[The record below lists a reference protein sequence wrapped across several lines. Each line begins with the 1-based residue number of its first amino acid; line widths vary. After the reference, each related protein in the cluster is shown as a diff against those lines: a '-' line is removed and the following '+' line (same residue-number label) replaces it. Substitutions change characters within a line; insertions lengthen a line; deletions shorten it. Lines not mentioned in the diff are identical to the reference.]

1 MDQGNLL
8 IVAMV
13 EKCRE
18 LIAHAPQTTADLPPA
33 LRPKHLLWMCDKI
46 EEQAESWPATRMH
59 RWIGFV
65 QGGMI
70 ANHILRLDEVKTM
83 FDVAKNSFGARNDDQ
98 DLLDHLDAETAFEM
112 EIGGQG

>member
-18 LIAHAPQTTADLPPA
+18 VIARSPSTTADLPLA
-33 LRPKHLLWMCDKI
+33 LRPKHLLWMCKRI
-46 EEQAESWPATRMH
+46 EEHAETWPATKMH
-59 RWIGFV
+59 RWIGFG

-70 ANHILRLDEVKTM
+70 ANRILRLDEAKLM
-83 FDVAKNSFGARNDDQ
+83 FDVAKNSFGAPRDDQ
-98 DLLDHLDAETAFEM
+98 DLLDHLDADTAFEL